1 MFRCRIQ
8 RDFDNI
14 SMEAVL
20 ERLLLAREPT
30 EAAPGFGWMSPHQKS
45 KSRSSK
51 KLLVVNRTVM
61 QARVNVTLRVDT
73 DTVLKLSCDSLL
85 CLYISFLC

>member
-1 MFRCRIQ
+1 MFRCRIL
-8 RDFDNI
+8 RCFDNI

-20 ERLLLAREPT
+20 KRLLLLLREPT
-30 EAAPGFGWMSPHQKS
+30 EAGPSFGWMSPHKIS
-45 KSRSSK
+45 KSRRSK

-73 DTVLKLSCDSLL
+73 GIIL
-85 CLYISFLC
+85 